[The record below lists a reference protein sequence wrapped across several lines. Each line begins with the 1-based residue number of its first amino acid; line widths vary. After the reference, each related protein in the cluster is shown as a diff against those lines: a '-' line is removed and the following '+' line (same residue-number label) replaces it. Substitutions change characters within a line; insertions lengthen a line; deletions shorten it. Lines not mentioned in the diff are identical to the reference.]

1 MGGITITENDTK
13 RDIALAEK
21 IAEKARSAGG
31 RVFYVGGCV
40 RDKLLY
46 GGELRG
52 DIDIEVHGVEPAV
65 LWDALDSLGEP
76 LQYGSSFGIYG
87 LSGSAL
93 DIAIP
98 RKEHATGRGHRDFE
112 VFTDPFIGAEA
123 AARRRDFTVNA
134 LMEDVLTGEIV
145 DPYGGREDLEKR
157 VLRCVDPASFIE
169 DPLRVLRCARFA
181 AVLGFSVD
189 PATVELCSGMD
200 LATLSRERVEGE
212 LKKALMGSEK
222 PSVFFETLRRMRQLS
237 PWFAELEQTVGLEQD
252 PEYHP
257 EGDVWTH
264 TMEVLDRAAG
274 YRGKAEQPYPFMML
288 ALTHDLGKITTT
300 EFVKGRI
307 HAYGHESA
315 GLPIIE
321 GFLRR
326 LTDEA
331 ALTGYVLNM
340 AELHMKPNM
349 MAFNKSPVKSTN
361 KMFDQAASA
370 QDLIYMAMSDHPVKS
385 GDTPFSGDAGFLF
398 ERLERYRE
406 TMAQPYVMGRDLI
419 AAGLEPGENFG
430 ELLEYAHKLRLAGID
445 KQTALKQVLAMARKK

>member
-274 YRGKAEQPYPFMML
+274 YRGKAEQQYPFMML

>member
-76 LQYGSSFGIYG
+76 VQYGSSFGIYG

>member
-1 MGGITITENDTK
+1 MK
-13 RDIALAEK
+13 
-21 IAEKARSAGG
+21 
-31 RVFYVGGCV
+31 
-40 RDKLLY
+40 KLNLVV
-46 GGELRG
+46 
-52 DIDIEVHGVEPAV
+52 I
-65 LWDALDSLGEP
+65 
-76 LQYGSSFGIYG
+76 
-87 LSGSAL
+87 
-93 DIAIP
+93 
-98 RKEHATGRGHRDFE
+98 
-112 VFTDPFIGAEA
+112 
-123 AARRRDFTVNA
+123 
-134 LMEDVLTGEIV
+134 
-145 DPYGGREDLEKR
+145 
-157 VLRCVDPASFIE
+157 
-169 DPLRVLRCARFA
+169 
-181 AVLGFSVD
+181 
-189 PATVELCSGMD
+189 
-200 LATLSRERVEGE
+200 
-212 LKKALMGSEK
+212 
-222 PSVFFETLRRMRQLS
+222 
-237 PWFAELEQTVGLEQD
+237 
-252 PEYHP
+252 
-257 EGDVWTH
+257 
-264 TMEVLDRAAG
+264 
-274 YRGKAEQPYPFMML
+274 FMML

-307 HAYGHESA
+307 HAYGHEAA

-445 KQTALKQVLAMARKK
+445 KKTALKQVLAMARKK